1 MQAIEDN
8 NEQMDGVLPKEVY
21 GQLVPEEEP
30 ELLSKIIRV
39 FKDIPEDISIDLF
52 GEIYFKFIRRTDYCI
67 DELNAKTKKDRK

>member
-1 MQAIEDN
+1 MPDDAYKATLVKNARQAIEDN

-52 GEIYFKFIRRTDYCI
+52 GEIYKYF
-67 DELNAKTKKDRK
+67 